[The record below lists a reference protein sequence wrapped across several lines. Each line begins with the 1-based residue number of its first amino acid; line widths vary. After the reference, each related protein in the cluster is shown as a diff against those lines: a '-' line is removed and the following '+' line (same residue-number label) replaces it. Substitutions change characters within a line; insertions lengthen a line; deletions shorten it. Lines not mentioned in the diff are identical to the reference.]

1 VVIAAPSSLGQPRK
15 TGGWGVALPGQL
27 PYDNRMRTSSTLGLL
42 LLATVFLSA
51 CHREEKFGLIQVSDL
66 TALLSQ
72 TAKPVYVF
80 DANETDFRQ
89 KNGIIPGA
97 KLLSS
102 FDKYDVKKELPGS
115 KAATLVFYCS
125 NKL

>member
-1 VVIAAPSSLGQPRK
+1 
-15 TGGWGVALPGQL
+15 
-27 PYDNRMRTSSTLGLL
+27 MRTSFTFGLF

-51 CHREEKFGLIQVSDL
+51 CHRGEKFEMIQVPDL
-66 TALLSQ
+66 AALLNQ
-72 TAKPVYVF
+72 TATPVYVF
-80 DANETDFRQ
+80 DANEPDFRQ

-102 FDKYDVKKELPGS
+102 FDRYDVKKELPGS
-115 KAATLVFYCS
+115 KAAILVFYCS

>member
-1 VVIAAPSSLGQPRK
+1 
-15 TGGWGVALPGQL
+15 
-27 PYDNRMRTSSTLGLL
+27 MRTSSILGLI
-42 LLATVFLSA
+42 LLATVSLSA
-51 CHREEKFGLIQVSDL
+51 CHRGDKFELIQVPDL
-66 TALLSQ
+66 TALLGQ

-115 KAATLVFYCS
+115 KASTLVFYCS
-125 NKL
+125 NRL